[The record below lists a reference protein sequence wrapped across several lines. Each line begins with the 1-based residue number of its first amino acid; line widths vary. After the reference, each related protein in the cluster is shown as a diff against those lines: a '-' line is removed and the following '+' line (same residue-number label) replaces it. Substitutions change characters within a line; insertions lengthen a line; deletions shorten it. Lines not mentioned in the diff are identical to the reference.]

1 MMNLNTN
8 VNFFLGLQV
17 QLKINHWQTKGI
29 ARHEAFGKTYD
40 DLQDLVDTY
49 VEEAMGKYGRFVLD
63 DETKTITM
71 SNLSELDLKSFISTV
86 RDALVQ
92 MTEQVDPT
100 DTNLLNIRDEMLGLI
115 NKLAYLLTLE

>member
-1 MMNLNTN
+1 MNLGTN

-29 ARHEAFGKTYD
+29 GRHQAFGSTYD
-40 DLQDLVDTY
+40 ALQDLVDTY

-63 DETKTITM
+63 DETKTIQL
-71 SNLSELDLKSFISTV
+71 SNLSELDMKSFISTV

-92 MTEQVDPT
+92 FTDQLDPS